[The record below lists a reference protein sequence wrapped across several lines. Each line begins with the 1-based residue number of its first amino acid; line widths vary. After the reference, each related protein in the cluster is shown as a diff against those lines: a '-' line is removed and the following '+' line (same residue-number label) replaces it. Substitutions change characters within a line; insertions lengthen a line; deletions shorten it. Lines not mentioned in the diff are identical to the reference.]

1 MFIPQVGLSSSCASK
16 VNSWVQ
22 SIGNIFRGH
31 HSSLPFCFITQI
43 GYTYPHLYSC
53 FFPVLEQKKRFHTT
67 RLPRRIG
74 MYILQITTLKTI
86 LAFHQLIDNPN
97 NHGYSD
103 PIPDHSIAFL
113 MEEERTRQCEGRKK
127 DKTCRL

>member
-1 MFIPQVGLSSSCASK
+1 
-16 VNSWVQ
+16 
-22 SIGNIFRGH
+22 
-31 HSSLPFCFITQI
+31 
-43 GYTYPHLYSC
+43 
-53 FFPVLEQKKRFHTT
+53 
-67 RLPRRIG
+67 

-127 DKTCRL
+127 DKTCLTLDRLKKCHLKQNKIYLTANTSYTQIEKCSSTTGTKCVY